1 MNLNQVTLPS
11 NSVERSAAFYRLLG
25 FRLIV
30 SSLPH
35 YARFE
40 CKDGAST
47 FSLHEATSPIASGV
61 IVYFECDDLDAEYQR
76 LRALGV
82 EFDAPPTDQAW
93 LWREAY
99 LKDPDGNV
107 ICLYHAGANR
117 RFPPWRIAD
126 ADKSPAA

>member
-1 MNLNQVTLPS
+1 MRLNQVTLPS
-11 NSVERSAAFYRLLG
+11 KDVERSAAFYRLLG
-25 FRLIV
+25 FRQIV
-30 SSLPH
+30 SSPPH

-40 CKDGAST
+40 CSDGDAT
-47 FSLHEATSPIASGV
+47 FSLHQTGPPAASQV
-61 IVYFECDDLDAEYQR
+61 IVYFECDELDAEYQR

-82 EFDAPPTDQAW
+82 EFDAPPADQTW

-117 RFPPWRIAD
+117 RFPPWRISD
-126 ADKSPAA
+126 AG